1 MLVRLRA
8 WLNGLSDRI
17 ITEQDSEQEKLNKT
31 LLIFACGL
39 MGFGSVLWL
48 ALYWAMGIK
57 FSSTVPLSYLAV
69 SAVSLAYYRYPSRI
83 TSTR

>member
-1 MLVRLRA
+1 MLESLRT
-8 WLNGLSDRI
+8 WLNGLSGRVI
-17 ITEQDSEQEKLNKT
+17 SERNSEQEKLNKT

-57 FSSTVPLSYLAV
+57 FSSTVPLSYLGI
-69 SAVSLAYYRYPSRI
+69 SASRRSRWRI
-83 TSTR
+83 TSTP